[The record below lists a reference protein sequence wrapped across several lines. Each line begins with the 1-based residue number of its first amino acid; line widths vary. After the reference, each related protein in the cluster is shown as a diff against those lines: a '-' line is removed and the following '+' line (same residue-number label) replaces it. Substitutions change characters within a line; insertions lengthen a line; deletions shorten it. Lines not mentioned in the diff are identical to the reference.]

1 ELANDLFVNRH
12 RRFALQVDHYGL
24 DANADAG
31 KMQRSARKRG
41 REDKKLKN
49 MWTSVYQ
56 ATINKE
62 NWRGRS
68 MALNAR
74 SNGLLPRWWG
84 HYEICHVDAFQWL
97 QDAKAN
103 SIHAVVTDPPYG
115 LLEYSPTELQKLKK
129 GRGGVWRIPPA
140 FDGCKRSPLPRFTVL
155 NG

>member
-1 ELANDLFVNRH
+1 
-12 RRFALQVDHYGL
+12 
-24 DANADAG
+24 
-31 KMQRSARKRG
+31 
-41 REDKKLKN
+41 

-56 ATINKE
+56 RTINKE

-84 HYEICHVDAFQWL
+84 DYEICHVDAFQWL
-97 QDAKAN
+97 QGAKAN

-115 LLEYSPTELQKLKK
+115 LLEYSPPELQKLKK

-155 NG
+155 NGAHRDRLRTFFKQL